1 MKISFLGP
9 VEKPPADL
17 VADVETAFAG
27 GTVKDLLAA
36 LKYPERQAWFFSVVR
51 NEERLGPDD
60 RVEAGDSVTIMLV
73 VGGG

>member
-9 VEKPPADL
+9 IEKPPATL
-17 VADVETAFAG
+17 VQDVEKTFAG
-27 GTVKDLLAA
+27 GSVKDLLIA
-36 LKYPERQAWFFSVVR
+36 LHYPEKQAWFFSVVR

-60 RVEAGDSVTIMLV
+60 RVGQDDAITIMLV